1 MVDFDTAERSSASP
15 RGAPR
20 RVDVVE
26 LPETPR
32 LATGGC
38 H

>member
-1 MVDFDTAERSSASP
+1 MTDFDTAEPRSASP

-32 LATGGC
+32 LPTGGG